1 MEEIKKAVSLEAV
14 KEQFC
19 IQDKREALCKLRE
32 RLDEIMDPEE
42 AAKLALE
49 IGEEMDKAFSAEG
62 ITLDTANRIVWAVK
76 EAYIW
81 GCLSTAEKFM
91 TAAEM
96 GYSALAG
103 EGAGA

>member
-1 MEEIKKAVSLEAV
+1 MPKTVTLEAV
-14 KEQFC
+14 REQFC
-19 IQDKREALCKLRE
+19 VQNKQEALCKLRE
-32 RLDEIMDPEE
+32 QFDKILDPEE
-42 AAKLALE
+42 AAKLTLE
-49 IGEEMDKAFSAEG
+49 IGEEMDKTFPAEG
-62 ITLDTANRIVWAVK
+62 ITLDTADRIVWAVK

-103 EGAGA
+103 EGADE